1 MLENSLQI
9 LDKLSEHGFK
19 AYITG
24 GFVRDYL
31 LGINSNDIDIATN
44 ATPKEIKEIFVDAC
58 LPVENYGSVTI
69 AHLGKHIEITTF
81 RKESSY
87 ADHRRPVEIKYIDDL
102 YADLER
108 RDFTINAI
116 CMNKDKEILDFVKGK
131 SDIKKRLI
139 RSIGNADDK
148 FNQDALRILRAV
160 RFSTTLDFEF
170 TEEVKEAIL
179 KNKQYLKD
187 ISYTRKRQELDKIF
201 SSSNSQKGISLL
213 LSLGLDKVL
222 ELKNLEFI
230 KETDSLLGIWAMLD
244 VADIYPFTK
253 NEKDLMQKINQVH
266 DLDIFDPIVLYRYG
280 LYVCTEVA
288 TMTKRSKKDLTEKY
302 NHLSIKSRSDID
314 IETEDILRIL
324 KKDAGAYLSG
334 IYEQIEEAILYGKL
348 MNNKN
353 EILEYIKINNEKE

>member
-9 LDKLSEHGFK
+9 LNKLVDHGFK

-58 LPVENYGSVTI
+58 LPVEDYGAVTI
-69 AHLGKHIEITTF
+69 THQGRKVEITTF

-87 ADHRRPVEIKYIDDL
+87 VDHRRPVEVKYIDDL
-102 YADLER
+102 YTDLER

-131 SDIKKRLI
+131 KDIDDRLI
-139 RSIGNADDK
+139 RTIGNADDK

-160 RFSTTLDFEF
+160 RFSTTLNFQF
-170 TEEVKEAIL
+170 TDEVSDAI
-179 KNKQYLKD
+179 KNNKQYLKD
-187 ISYTRKRQELDKIF
+187 ISYLRKRQELDKIF
-201 SSSNSQKGISLL
+201 SSSNSQKGITLL

-222 ELKNLEFI
+222 ELKDLDKI

-244 VADIYPFTK
+244 VMDIYPFTK
-253 NEKDLMQKINQVH
+253 NEKDLMQKIRQVH
-266 DLDIFDPIVLYRYG
+266 DLNMFDPVVLYRYG

-288 TMTKRSKKDLTEKY
+288 TMKKTSKKDLTEKY
-302 NHLSIKSRSDID
+302 NQLPIKSRSDID
-314 IETEDILRIL
+314 VETEDILRTL
-324 KKDAGAYLSG
+324 KKEAGAYLSTV
-334 IYEQIEEAILYGKL
+334 YEGVEEAILNGKL
-348 MNNKN
+348 NNDKN
-353 EILEYIKINNEKE
+353 QILTFIKEKYI